1 MRPVTA
7 SVHRQDWGAIAFR
20 RVHDIRIVHML
31 AGSDTPET
39 DLLARA
45 RAGDSLAFDGL
56 VKPQRRR
63 LHVHC
68 YRMLG
73 SAHDADDAVQET
85 LLAAWRGM
93 ASFEGRSALG
103 TWLYQI
109 STRVCLRLISQRP
122 QRLSSPDYAPALTSS
137 ADLGQWV
144 SGPVWIEPLPDEEW
158 LADLLQAEP
167 AGALQR
173 RQSVALAFIAALQHL
188 PGTQRA
194 VLLLRDVLEYSAAEA
209 AEMLG
214 TTTASVNSALQ
225 RARKT
230 VKDKMPGASQA
241 LELQALPPAGLDK
254 VLRDLV
260 DALEKRDVAGLVSLL
275 AEDARFTMPPLPAW
289 FDGRVSVAK
298 FISERMFATPWRLR
312 PLSANGQPGFAC
324 YMKHPGTDVFQLGAV
339 NLLAFRTGRIV
350 GIHAFLDP
358 AVHRRFSLRT
368 EMI

>member
-1 MRPVTA
+1 MPT
-7 SVHRQDWGAIAFR
+7 D
-20 RVHDIRIVHML
+20 
-31 AGSDTPET
+31 PEIPDT

-45 RAGDSLAFDGL
+45 RAGDALAFEAL
-56 VKPQRRR
+56 VKPQRQR

-73 SAHDADDAVQET
+73 SPHDADDAVQEA
-85 LLAAWRGM
+85 LLAAWRGI

-122 QRLSSPDYAPALTSS
+122 QRLSSPDYAPALTST
-137 ADLGQWV
+137 ADLGQLIG
-144 SGPVWIEPLPDEEW
+144 GPVWIEPLPDGEW
-158 LADLLQAEP
+158 LADVLQEEP
-167 AGALQR
+167 ANALQR
-173 RQSVALAFIAALQHL
+173 RQSVALAFISALQHL
-188 PGTQRA
+188 PGSQRA

-225 RARKT
+225 RAQKT
-230 VKDKMPGASQA
+230 VKDKMTGPSQA
-241 LELQALPPAGLDK
+241 AELQAFQPAALDK
-254 VLRDLV
+254 LLCDLV
-260 DALEKRDVAGLVSLL
+260 DAWERLDMARLVSLL

-289 FDGRVSVAK
+289 FDGRASVAR

-312 PLSANGQPGFAC
+312 PLWANGQPGFAC
-324 YMKHPGTDVFQLGAV
+324 YMQHPGTDTYRLGAV
-339 NLLAFRTGRIV
+339 NLLAFRAGRIV

-358 AVHRRFSLRT
+358 AVHRRLGLPN
-368 EMI
+368 EIC

>member
-1 MRPVTA
+1 MPTDA
-7 SVHRQDWGAIAFR
+7 
-20 RVHDIRIVHML
+20 
-31 AGSDTPET
+31 DTPDA

-45 RAGDSLAFDGL
+45 RAGDALAFEVL
-56 VKPQRRR
+56 VKPQRQR

-73 SAHDADDAVQET
+73 SPHDADDAVQET
-85 LLAAWRGM
+85 LLAAWRSI

-122 QRLSSPDYAPALTSS
+122 QRLSSPDHAPALTST
-137 ADLGQWV
+137 AELGEMV
-144 SGPVWIEPLPDEEW
+144 GGPIWIEPLPDVEW
-158 LADLLQAEP
+158 LADALQEEP
-167 AGALQR
+167 ASALQR

-225 RARKT
+225 RAQKT
-230 VKDKMPGASQA
+230 VKDKMPEPSQA
-241 LELQALPPAGLDK
+241 LELQALNRAGLDK
-254 VLRDLV
+254 LLRDLV
-260 DALEKRDVAGLVSLL
+260 DAWESRDVAGLVSLL

-289 FDGRVSVAK
+289 FNGRASVAR

-312 PLSANGQPGFAC
+312 PLWANGQPGFAC
-324 YMKHPGTDVFQLGAV
+324 YMKHPGADTFRLGAV
-339 NLLAFRTGRIV
+339 NLLAFRAGRIF

-358 AVHRRFSLRT
+358 AVHRRFGLPI
-368 EMI
+368 EVF